1 MAYMSRK
8 EYEKELTRIQLNNA
22 SIERKRKLRAE
33 RLKYLPKMRLPSTSK
48 LLLWTAVLLCVEI
61 IAFCEIAFVMTRDTS
76 FLYALIGVP
85 TTLVPTICSYYHKS
99 KCENTEGGIVF
110 ETAMQKNGMVYR
122 TDGSEEA
129 VG

>member
-1 MAYMSRK
+1 MAYLSK
-8 EYEKELTRIQLNNA
+8 QKYEKKLARIKMNNV
-22 SIERKRKLRAE
+22 SIARKRNLIKEQFKLFPK
-33 RLKYLPKMRLPSTSK
+33 LKMPSTSK

-122 TDGSEEA
+122 TDGSDEA

>member
-1 MAYMSRK
+1 MAYISKK
-8 EYEKELTRIQLNNA
+8 EFEKKLTRIRWNNL
-22 SIERKRKLRAE
+22 SIERKRKLREE
-33 RLKYLPKMRLPSTSK
+33 RLKFLPKMKRPSTSK

-85 TTLVPTICSYYHKS
+85 TTLVPTICSYYNKS

-110 ETAMQKNGMVYR
+110 ETAMQKDVIHYGADR
-122 TDGSEEA
+122 SDES